1 MLKWI
6 RNENKNSE
14 KKIPKKEM
22 GGKTGPV
29 FRIEKVEKE
38 GAKNYPWND
47 IGTNNKFVLTYI
59 WIKEFFFFLLF
70 PMCTRNGKGCV
81 SSLTNVFDS
90 QNWESSHKSRPES
103 TFYFVFTC
111 KSRFIPRKSFQQ
123 FFCLFFKVQ
132 NSWLWSCKCF
142 SFIPMSLLLS

>member
-1 MLKWI
+1 MKCVRKQAQCSPLKEWEKMAPKI
-6 RNENKNSE
+6 ITEPTYVPAISLFWRIFGSKN
-14 KKIPKKEM
+14 
-22 GGKTGPV
+22 
-29 FRIEKVEKE
+29 
-38 GAKNYPWND
+38 
-47 IGTNNKFVLTYI
+47 
-59 WIKEFFFFLLF
+59 FFFLLF